1 MKHRLRSPRTTLLAT
16 GLLSMAT
23 GLLPALAQGPHKPA
37 WPQVPP
43 QARLPL
49 MQEAPK
55 IDGIIEDAEW
65 KGAGRWEGFTRY
77 PSGILAGQL
86 GSFHVGADAQ
96 NLYLAVKTETPPEG
110 KLLQRTNAVPG
121 GADLGSVF
129 ADDSVE
135 VWIAPQPNDPPPQ
148 RKVFF
153 SLFNARGAH
162 GSNAMTLQ
170 GKENW
175 KPQWTVKNSLQ
186 GGFWHS
192 EMALPWSE
200 IGITTPQ
207 DKTIAMR
214 LARNWRQAVNA
225 EQSEWSLGN
234 KAFSDVSNMA
244 RITWD
249 AAAPVAGIMQLQ
261 DAPEQPIKIGL
272 RLSNP
277 TRNAQKV
284 VAKVQIKPSGSAE
297 THYNKAIDLAPGSD
311 TTVEIPGV
319 GGPNEVLDTRVEV
332 TSEKGDE
339 IYYRRDF
346 SWLLNRP
353 AEVWNLNPEAHRRV
367 DVRFAYF
374 PSYNAM
380 HVRADLS
387 NLPGKE
393 SVKGIKLTLRRKGQA
408 QPVASTIMPPL
419 QKHVSEIERWD
430 IPSLAEGEYELVA
443 QIEGVPVEPIIDS
456 FKRQRFEWENNT
468 LGTSDVV
475 VPPFTPIKTTG
486 HKIDVILRSHQLNGV
501 GLWDQVVADG
511 KPLLKAPMRLEAT
524 IGGKIIAAQGKANIV
539 SQKPTQAVA
548 NAQWLAG
555 ALQGSTRS
563 EWDYDGA
570 VRLTMTL
577 QPPTAP
583 VEKLTL
589 TIPLD
594 DTAAPLMHAISF
606 GTSSTSSPVPQG
618 QGVVWDSTK
627 ANNNQFIGP
636 FVPYVWLG
644 QQERGLAV
652 FADNDAGW
660 ITDDVQ
666 PSQKIVRRADGTLEL
681 QLELVQ
687 KASQWNQPRQITL
700 GFQATP
706 TKPMPENWRLWTV
719 SAART
724 SLAASKA
731 KVPGLFQQAFVA
743 SPGYWGGLGSSGAIY
758 PGDGDFSLWDE
769 FARLRKTGQADANYL
784 QQWLARMPRLN
795 DQQRERARIMVN
807 ANLRSMVTQPENVL
821 IYTNPRGMRPD
832 EPEGQTFINEWNRLA
847 FPQRQWEYGSDLS
860 YDVDPVKSYR
870 DSRIWHYQ
878 KALSTF
884 ADSIYWDCVYL
895 KPNYN
900 TITSAAYIREDGQVQ
915 PSAGIWS
922 MREMVKRGAVLSHEM
937 GLVNRNMVHMSATQ
951 VAPINSFSA
960 TQADWELKYGE
971 GDFQDKFPRDYIQAQ
986 SIGRQSGVVPIVI
999 LTPIFIVGTPEEAS
1013 WQYRTATGVMLTHEL
1028 KPWSSNG
1035 QWTKPDP
1042 FWENYDRLL
1051 EFGYGQPNVRVY
1063 NYWEKSYPVKISGET
1078 SSLLVNKPGS
1088 AMLVLCDYGNGGNFN
1103 IELDVKALGL
1113 NGNLKVTRLE
1123 SGQSVAV
1130 NNNSFSIN
1138 LKKHDFEVI
1147 HIETAP

>member
-1 MKHRLRSPRTTLLAT
+1 MP
-16 GLLSMAT
+16 
-23 GLLPALAQGPHKPA
+23 
-37 WPQVPP
+37 PQV
-43 QARLPL
+43 RLPL
-49 MQEAPK
+49 MQQAPK

-65 KGAGRWEGFTRY
+65 KGASQWEGFTRY
-77 PSGILAGQL
+77 SSGILTGQR
-86 GSFHVGADAQ
+86 GSFWVGGDSR
-96 NLYLAVKTETPPEG
+96 NLYFAVKTETPPEG
-110 KLLQRTNAVPG
+110 KLLQRANGLPG
-121 GADLGSVF
+121 GANPGNIF
-129 ADDSVE
+129 ADDSIE
-135 VWIAPQPNDPPPQ
+135 VWLAPQPGDPPPT

-153 SLFNARGAH
+153 TLLNARGAFGGNTFTLK
-162 GSNAMTLQ
+162 GSDS
-170 GKENW
+170 W
-175 KPQWTVKNSLQ
+175 KGQWTIKNSLRD
-186 GGFWHS
+186 GYWHS
-192 EMALPWSE
+192 EMSLPWSE
-200 IGITTPQ
+200 LGVDSPQ
-207 DKTIAMR
+207 GKTMAMR

-225 EQSEWSLGN
+225 DQSEWSLGN

-244 RITWD
+244 RVTWD
-249 AAAPVAGIMQLQ
+249 AAAPVAGIVQLQ
-261 DAPEQPIKIGL
+261 DAPGEPVNIGL

-277 TRNAQKV
+277 TRNVKKV
-284 VAKVQIKPSGSAE
+284 VAKVHIKPSGSAE
-297 THYNKAIDLAPGSD
+297 THYNKTVELAPQAD
-311 TTVEIPGV
+311 IKLDIPGIAS
-319 GGPNEVLDTRVEV
+319 PNEILDTHVEV
-332 TSEKGDE
+332 TSESGNE
-339 IYYRRDF
+339 IYYLRDF
-346 SWLLNRP
+346 SWVLNRP
-353 AEVWNLNPEAHRRV
+353 AEIWNLNPEAHRRV

-374 PSYNAM
+374 PSFDAM

-393 SVKGIKLTLRRKGQA
+393 DVKNIKLSVRRKGQT
-408 QPVASTIMPPL
+408 QPVASTTMPPL
-419 QKHVSEIERWD
+419 QKNVSEIERWN
-430 IPSLAEGEYELVA
+430 IPSLADGEYELVT
-443 QIEGVPVEPIIDS
+443 QIEGVKVEPIIET
-456 FKRQRFEWENNT
+456 FTRQRFEWENNK

-475 VPPFTPIKTTG
+475 VPPFTPIKAAG
-486 HKIDVILRSHQLNGV
+486 NKIDVILRSHQFNGV

-511 KPLLKAPMRLEAT
+511 QPLLKAPMRLEAT
-524 IGGKIIAAQGKANIV
+524 VGGKVIAAQGRADLI

-548 NAQWLAG
+548 NAQWQAG

-577 QPPTAP
+577 QPPSAP

-594 DTAAPLMHAISF
+594 DKSAPLMHAISF
-606 GTSSTSSPVPQG
+606 GTSSTSSVVPQG

-644 QQERGLAV
+644 EQERGLAV

-681 QLELVQ
+681 QLELIQ
-687 KASQWNQPRQITL
+687 KASQWKQPRQITL

-743 SPGYWGGLGSSGAIY
+743 SPGYWGGLSSSGAIY

-769 FARLRKTGQADANYL
+769 FARLRKTGQADPTYL
-784 QQWLARMPRLN
+784 EKWVAKQTRLN
-795 DQQRERARIMVN
+795 DQKRERVRVMVG

-821 IYTNPRGMRPD
+821 IYTNARGMRPD
-832 EPEGQTFINEWNRLA
+832 EPAGQTFINEWNRLA
-847 FPQRQWEYGSDLS
+847 FPQRQWEYASDLS
-860 YDVDPVKSYR
+860 YDVDPVASYR

-900 TITSAAYIREDGQVQ
+900 TITSAAYVREDGQVQ

-922 MREMVKRGAVLSHEM
+922 MRELVKRGAVLSHEM
-937 GLVNRNMVHMSATQ
+937 GLTNRNMVHMSATQ

-986 SIGRQSGVVPIVI
+986 STGRQTGVVPIVI
-999 LTPIFIVGTPEEAS
+999 LTPIFIVGTPQEAS

-1051 EFGYGQPNVRVY
+1051 EFGYGQPGVQVH
-1063 NYWEKSYPVKISGET
+1063 NYWDKAYPAKISGES
-1078 SSLLVNKPGS
+1078 SSLLVSKPGG
-1088 AMLVLCDYGNGGNFN
+1088 AMLVLCDYGNGGDFN
-1103 IELDVKALGL
+1103 IELDTKALGL
-1113 NGNLKVTRLE
+1113 SGNLKVTRLE
-1123 SGQSVAV
+1123 NAQPVAV
-1130 NNNSFSIN
+1130 NGNRFTIN

-1147 HIETAP
+1147 RIETAP